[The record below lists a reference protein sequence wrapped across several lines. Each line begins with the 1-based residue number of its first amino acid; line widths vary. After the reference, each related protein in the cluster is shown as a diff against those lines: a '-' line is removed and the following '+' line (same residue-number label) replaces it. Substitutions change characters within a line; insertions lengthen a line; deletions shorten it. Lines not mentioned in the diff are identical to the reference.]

1 MGSRTGQE
9 PEGGFDYDWVVIGSG
24 FGGSVA
30 ALRLAERGYRVCVL
44 EAGRRYP
51 TSELPASTWNV
62 RRYFWMPRLG
72 IRGILRVSAFRD
84 VSIISGAGVG
94 GGSLV
99 YAQTL
104 YRAGEAFREHLDA
117 AVGEHVDLD
126 RYYAVAERMLG
137 VVDTPIASPRD
148 AMARAAATDLG
159 LPPDRFHATRIGVFR
174 GEAGV
179 TVPDPYFGGEGPERT
194 GCTDCGRCMV
204 GCRVGAKNT
213 LDKKYLW
220 LAERRGV
227 RIEPDREVTD
237 LAPLGATDGSDGYVI
252 TARRPGST
260 VRRGTR
266 VLRARG
272 VVVAAGAVG
281 TARLLAA
288 CRHRGSLPALSERLG
303 QDVRTNAE
311 SICAITAR
319 DPKADLSK
327 GVAISGSLQATDGMH
342 LEPVGYGGAADSMGL
357 LFVPLSGDGSRLT
370 RPLGLLKEML
380 RHPVDL
386 LRSANPRG
394 WSRRSML
401 IGGMWTQDGALR
413 FVARRRLLGRGV
425 RLTTR
430 PDPDHPNPTFLP
442 EIYAFVR
449 RLAEKY
455 DAIPQIWATEP
466 FNVPFTAHILG
477 GAVIGT
483 SPDTG
488 VIDSRHRAF
497 GYHNLLVTDGAAV
510 PYNPGTNP
518 SLTITALA
526 ERAMAAVPAKDGS
539 HQEGGIGHETP
550 AAP

>member
-9 PEGGFDYDWVVIGSG
+9 REGGFDYDWVVIGSG

-51 TSELPASTWNV
+51 TSELPASTWDL

-72 IRGILRVSAFRD
+72 LRGILRVSAFRD
-84 VSIISGAGVG
+84 VSIISSSGVG

-104 YRAGEAFREHLDA
+104 YRRGETFREHLDM

-126 RYYAVAERMLG
+126 RCYAIAERMLG
-137 VVDTPIASPRD
+137 VVDTPVSSPRD
-148 AMARAAATDLG
+148 AMARAVADDLR

-174 GEAGV
+174 GKAGV
-179 TVPDPYFGGEGPERT
+179 TVPDPYVDGEGPERT

-213 LDKKYLW
+213 LDKNYLW
-220 LAERRGV
+220 LAERRGA

-237 LAPLGATDGSDGYVI
+237 ITPLGAADGSDGYAI

-281 TARLLAA
+281 TARLLAT

-303 QDVRTNAE
+303 HDVRTNAE

-319 DPKADLSK
+319 DPNTDLSK
-327 GVAISGSLQATDGMH
+327 GVAISGSLQATDDMH

-357 LFVPLSGDGSRLT
+357 LFVPLSGDGTRLT

-401 IGGMWTQDGALR
+401 IGGMWTQDGALG

-425 RLTTR
+425 RLTT
-430 PDPDHPNPTFLP
+430 
-442 EIYAFVR
+442 
-449 RLAEKY
+449 
-455 DAIPQIWATEP
+455 
-466 FNVPFTAHILG
+466 
-477 GAVIGT
+477 
-483 SPDTG
+483 
-488 VIDSRHRAF
+488 
-497 GYHNLLVTDGAAV
+497 
-510 PYNPGTNP
+510 
-518 SLTITALA
+518 
-526 ERAMAAVPAKDGS
+526 
-539 HQEGGIGHETP
+539 
-550 AAP
+550 